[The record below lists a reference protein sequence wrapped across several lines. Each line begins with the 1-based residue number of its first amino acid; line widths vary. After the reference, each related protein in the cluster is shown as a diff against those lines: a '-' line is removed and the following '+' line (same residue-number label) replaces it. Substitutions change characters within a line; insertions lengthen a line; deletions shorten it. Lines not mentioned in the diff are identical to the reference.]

1 MTIQELIDELNT
13 LEDRDRVIYVQT
25 KDDGLD
31 FPAVVEGFID
41 LEDADISESE
51 IHCVILIPAHGNE

>member
-31 FPAVVEGFID
+31 FPEVVEGFID
-41 LEDADISESE
+41 LEDTDLEE
-51 IHCVILIPAHGNE
+51 KELHCVLLVPAHEAE